1 MDGQCRNWP
10 LSIREALK
18 SSSPKKK
25 NCFCQAMLLQPL
37 SVAIKAKSGL
47 RLLTATGSTVDFTSD
62 GLV

>member
-47 RLLTATGSTVDFTSD
+47 RLLIYQQHS
-62 GLV
+62 